1 MNVPRILIVD
11 DEERFRVTLT
21 KRLVERQLEVSSVGG
36 GQEALAELRRRLY
49 DVVVLDVKMPGLDGI
64 ETLSEIKKTHPG
76 VEVILLTG
84 HASVDSAVDGM
95 RMGAYDYLLKP
106 CELETLIEK
115 INGAYGVKAAR
126 DQRLRQAEIRSL
138 IDRKPS

>member
-1 MNVPRILIVD
+1 MNGPRILIVD
-11 DEERFRVTLT
+11 DEERYRTTLT
-21 KRLVERQLEVSSVGG
+21 KRILERQLDATSVGS
-36 GQEALAELRRRLY
+36 GQEALAELKRKLY

-64 ETLSEIKKTHPG
+64 ETLKEIKKTTPN

-95 RMGAYDYLLKP
+95 RLGAFDYLLKP
-106 CELETLIEK
+106 CELEILLEK
-115 INGAYGVKAAR
+115 INGAFGIKMSR
-126 DQRLRQAEIRSL
+126 DQRMRQAEIRSL